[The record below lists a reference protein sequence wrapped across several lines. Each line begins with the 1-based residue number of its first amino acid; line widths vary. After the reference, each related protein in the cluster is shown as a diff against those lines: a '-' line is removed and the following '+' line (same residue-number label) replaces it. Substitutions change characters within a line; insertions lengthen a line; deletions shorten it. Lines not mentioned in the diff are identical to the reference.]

1 MKKLPAL
8 FTLLFASVVI
18 VFGTWSLYK
27 GNLEAAFS
35 SFPFLLIIYVY
46 VKMSAK

>member
-8 FTLLFASVVI
+8 FTLLFAALVI
-18 VFGTWSLYK
+18 GFGTWSLYK

-35 SFPFLLIIYVY
+35 TFPFLLIIYFY
-46 VKMSAK
+46 VKMPSK